1 MGSSFIDINPRE
13 VILDPAMQGR
23 DTNLIRDKNTRRA
36 QELKQESQSKE
47 ILDKFRLKSD
57 AYKNF
62 KADFSYK
69 MENKEANISESKDGK
84 IIVEGNK
91 YILEIAGQ
99 KVISD
104 GKTVWTYIKEADEVQ
119 IDDVSEDE
127 DAITPATILTHFD
140 DSFRSKLVRS
150 DFQYGSEAK
159 IIDMIPIKGKSY
171 YKIRLV
177 INAKN
182 YQIMDFSIFDKNGNT
197 YSYVIRKFTP
207 NIDLKDTL
215 FIFNEKDYP
224 DVEVIDLR

>member
-1 MGSSFIDINPRE
+1 MKNTILLLLLSITISSFAQYSNE
-13 VILDPAMQGR
+13 KG
-23 DTNLIRDKNTRRA
+23 DK
-36 QELKQESQSKE
+36 KSKE

>member
-1 MGSSFIDINPRE
+1 MKRAILLSLTLFITLTSFAQYSNE
-13 VILDPAMQGR
+13 KG
-23 DTNLIRDKNTRRA
+23 DK
-36 QELKQESQSKE
+36 KSKV

-62 KADFSYK
+62 TADFTYK
-69 MENKEANISESKDGK
+69 MENTEADISESKDGS

-91 YILEIAGQ
+91 YVLDIAGQ

-104 GKTVWTYIKEADEVQ
+104 GKTVWTYIKEVEEVQ
-119 IDDVSEDE
+119 IDVVSEDE
-127 DAITPATILTHFD
+127 DAITPAKILTHFD

-159 IIDMIPIKGKSY
+159 VIDMIPIKGKSY

-182 YQIMDFSIFDKNGNT
+182 YQIMDFTIFDKSGST
-197 YSYVIRKFTP
+197 YSYVIHKFTP
-207 NIDLKDTL
+207 NVDLKKNL
-215 FIFNEKDYP
+215 FVFDEKDYP
-224 DVEVIDLR
+224 DVEIIDLR